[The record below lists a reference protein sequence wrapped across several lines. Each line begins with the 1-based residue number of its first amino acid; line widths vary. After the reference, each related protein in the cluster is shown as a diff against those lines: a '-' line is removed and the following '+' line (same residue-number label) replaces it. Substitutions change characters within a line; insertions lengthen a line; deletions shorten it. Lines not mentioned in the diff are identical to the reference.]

1 MTTTPTAD
9 PTATAPVEMAAA
21 TAETESCT
29 LDIGGMTCAS
39 CVRRVEKV
47 LAKLDGVE
55 LAEVNLAT
63 EAASV
68 VYDSNRVGP
77 DQMAAAIAT
86 AGYTGQLRLDPRAAK
101 SGTGA
106 TAPGGSAGQAAPP
119 PLGCRPHPT
128 TGGRST
134 TGPATPSS
142 PGSSASGRS
151 PSPPV

>member
-1 MTTTPTAD
+1 
-9 PTATAPVEMAAA
+9 
-21 TAETESCT
+21 
-29 LDIGGMTCAS
+29 MTCAS

-68 VYDSNRVGP
+68 VYDPNRVGP

-86 AGYTGQLRLDPRAAK
+86 AGYTGQLRPDPRA
-101 SGTGA
+101 STTGA
-106 TAPGGSAGQAAPP
+106 TRRGWLDRG
-119 PLGCRPHPT
+119 RRPT

-151 PSPPV
+151 PSPPA

>member
-9 PTATAPVEMAAA
+9 PTATAPGGTAAA
-21 TAETESCT
+21 TAETET
-29 LDIGGMTCAS
+29 WTRGIGGMTCAS

-68 VYDSNRVGP
+68 VYDPAKVGP

-86 AGYTGQLRLDPRAAK
+86 AGYTGQLRPDTRA
-101 SGTGA
+101 
-106 TAPGGSAGQAAPP
+106 
-119 PLGCRPHPT
+119 
-128 TGGRST
+128 ST
-134 TGPATPSS
+134 TG
-142 PGSSASGRS
+142 ASGPAGTRAAS
-151 PSPPV
+151 D

>member
-9 PTATAPVEMAAA
+9 PTATAPVETAAA

-68 VYDSNRVGP
+68 VYDPNRVGP

-86 AGYTGQLRLDPRAAK
+86 AGYTGHLRPDPRAAT
-101 SGTGA
+101 SA
-106 TAPGGSAGQAAPP
+106 PAPRVPTALPEH
-119 PLGCRPHPT
+119 RPRPT
-128 TGGRST
+128 TGARST
-134 TGPATPSS
+134 SGPATPSW

-151 PSPPV
+151 RSRPA

>member
-1 MTTTPTAD
+1 MTTTPTVD
-9 PTATAPVEMAAA
+9 PTAPAEAAASAAA
-21 TAETESCT
+21 TSESCT

-68 VYDSNRVGP
+68 MYDPTRVGP

-86 AGYTGQLRLDPRAAK
+86 AGYTGQLRPDPRAAA
-101 SGTGA
+101 SDA
-106 TAPGGSAGQAAPP
+106 SAGARWHA
-119 PLGCRPHPT
+119 
-128 TGGRST
+128 GRD
-134 TGPATPSS
+134 
-142 PGSSASGRS
+142 R
-151 PSPPV
+151 

>member
-1 MTTTPTAD
+1 
-9 PTATAPVEMAAA
+9 
-21 TAETESCT
+21 
-29 LDIGGMTCAS
+29 MTCAS

-68 VYDSNRVGP
+68 VYDPNRVGP

-86 AGYTGQLRLDPRAAK
+86 AGYTGQLRPDPRA
-101 SGTGA
+101 STTGA
-106 TAPGGSAGQAAPP
+106 
-119 PLGCRPHPT
+119 CRRRWRRRPRPT

-151 PSPPV
+151 RSPPA

>member
-9 PTATAPVEMAAA
+9 LTAAVPGEPAAVTAG
-21 TAETESCT
+21 TESCT

-68 VYDSNRVGP
+68 VYDPARVGP
-77 DQMAAAIAT
+77 DQLAAAIAT
-86 AGYTGQLRLDPRAAK
+86 AGYTLLP
-101 SGTGA
+101 
-106 TAPGGSAGQAAPP
+106 
-119 PLGCRPHPT
+119 
-128 TGGRST
+128 
-134 TGPATPSS
+134 
-142 PGSSASGRS
+142 
-151 PSPPV
+151 

>member
-68 VYDSNRVGP
+68 VYQVVDNRTSQVVKQFP
-77 DQMAAAIAT
+77 EEAV
-86 AGYTGQLRLDPRAAK
+86 LRRRAYFHALDLTK
-101 SGTGA
+101 D
-106 TAPGGSAGQAAPP
+106 APQRLRTTDRQA
-119 PLGCRPHPT
+119 
-128 TGGRST
+128 
-134 TGPATPSS
+134 
-142 PGSSASGRS
+142 
-151 PSPPV
+151 

>member
-9 PTATAPVEMAAA
+9 PAATAPAD
-21 TAETESCT
+21 TAEATESCT

-68 VYDSNRVGP
+68 VYDPTRVGP

-86 AGYTGQLRLDPRAAK
+86 AGYTGQLRPDLR
-101 SGTGA
+101 
-106 TAPGGSAGQAAPP
+106 SAGS
-119 PLGCRPHPT
+119 GDRK
-128 TGGRST
+128 ST
-134 TGPATPSS
+134 RLNSS
-142 PGSSASGRS
+142 HSQI
-151 PSPPV
+151 